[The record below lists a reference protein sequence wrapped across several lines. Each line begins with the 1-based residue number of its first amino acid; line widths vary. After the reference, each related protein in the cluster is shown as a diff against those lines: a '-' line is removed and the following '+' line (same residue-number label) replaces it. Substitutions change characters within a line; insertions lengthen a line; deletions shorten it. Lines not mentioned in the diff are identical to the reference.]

1 MPTKSTSPEIR
12 PLSDRRYLPRGPVV
26 PYRTAEIFLLFLDL
40 AVIFF
45 GIKVTEMIYSHT
57 KGDRLIAEERAV
69 QAAAREEE
77 TLTITTRTGKRDSL
91 KIVEAEVLA
100 ARHADSLQ
108 IADLDTTFDLLV
120 AAIEQGSVAVQARRA
135 DAEKAARTERDA
147 KKKQTGVEV
156 KITKA
161 EKSMAGT
168 QGKLAAIGDSI
179 QVAQADIGRAE
190 QALAITLSKRPEVV
204 VPANN
209 SASVG
214 TSVSQ
219 GEIFSTVG
227 LGRSFV
233 NFGRAQVGLTASAG
247 FGPDRSTV
255 SGGGLFVNLP
265 VIPNRASVDL
275 GTGAWILTENEGGSD
290 TSPYLS
296 GSLRYALRQGRR
308 IYLMGDTRV
317 SHDRL
322 WTGVGLSIGR
332 R

>member
-1 MPTKSTSPEIR
+1 MPDKSTSPEVR

-26 PYRTAEIFLLFLDL
+26 PYRGVEIFLLFLDL

-69 QAAAREEE
+69 QEKAREEE

-108 IADLDTTFDLLV
+108 IAELDTTFDLLV
-120 AAIEQGSVAVQARRA
+120 AAIEQGAVAVQAKRA
-135 DAEKAARTERDA
+135 ESEKAWKAERDA
-147 KKKQTGVEV
+147 KKKQTAVEV
-156 KITKA
+156 KITKV
-161 EKSMAGT
+161 EKAMAGT
-168 QGKLAAIGDSI
+168 QGKIATLGDSI
-179 QVAQADIGRAE
+179 QVAQTEIGRAE
-190 QALAITLSKRPEVV
+190 QALAVTLSKRPEVV

-209 SASVG
+209 AASIG
-214 TSVSQ
+214 TQVAQ
-219 GEIFSTVG
+219 GELFSTVG
-227 LGRSFV
+227 LSRSFV
-233 NFGRAQVGLTASAG
+233 NFGRAQIGLTASGG

-265 VIPNRASVDL
+265 VIPNRASLDL
-275 GTGAWILTENEGGSD
+275 GTGAWILTESETGSD
-290 TSPYLS
+290 ASPYLS

-322 WTGVGLSIGR
+322 WTGVGLSVGR

>member
-1 MPTKSTSPEIR
+1 VPTKSTSPEIR